1 MFTMCSDVDK
11 IKLPPVSFSLR
22 CEDVNQT
29 QGWFPV
35 GTDHDGQ
42 KKIGL
47 CYYEPPPLT
56 LNESFGWK
64 EAKEY
69 CEQLEVHFGTPRA
82 DLPKMIYEDLI
93 GL

>member
-1 MFTMCSDVDK
+1 MFTTCLDVDK
-11 IKLPPVSFSLR
+11 IKLPPVPFSLR

-69 CEQLEVHFGTPRA
+69 CEQLEVPSGTPRA
-82 DLPKMIYEDLI
+82 DLPKMIYEDFI